1 MTQSDSKLTY
11 IEDINRS
18 SPNLNS
24 VRAGNIKFSSLAKE
38 KQLKYHPQKSCYL
51 VYGPEDFKAKVELE
65 ALEEPVLLGKEVI
78 HEKQEEKYLGD
89 ILSSQGLSASV
100 RATVKDR
107 TAKVKGAIY
116 ELRAVSEDVRMQ
128 AVGGFE
134 AALDLYESCIVPSL
148 LANCQLVWRK
158 TRRPRRRS
166 TPCRTC
172 LGAPCSRFPSPPPS
186 SVSGLPWGSSG
197 AGGGFGSQRCCWC
210 WP

>member
-1 MTQSDSKLTY
+1 MTKSDSKLTY
-11 IEDINRS
+11 IDDINRS
-18 SPNLNS
+18 IPHLNS

-107 TAKVKGAIY
+107 TAKLRGPIY

-148 LANCQLVWRK
+148 LANCQHGWR
-158 TRRPRRRS
+158 
-166 TPCRTC
+166 
-172 LGAPCSRFPSPPPS
+172 
-186 SVSGLPWGSSG
+186 
-197 AGGGFGSQRCCWC
+197 
-210 WP
+210 